1 MSTVREKTVYF
12 LRHGE
17 SEGNIFPVFQ
27 APDSPLSEKGREQAL
42 YVAQRIAKLPFDALV
57 ASPME
62 RAKQTAEFIT
72 HATGKNPLY
81 NDLFM
86 ERLKPSGL
94 NGKPYSD
101 KEADALWK
109 AWEESLALPSVKI
122 EDGESFG
129 EIVSRAD
136 QALTFLEHCE
146 EGSIVVVTHGYF
158 LRVIVAR
165 ILLGDFLTSEL
176 FLRFHKATATKNTGI
191 TVLKYDKKQAEGDLS
206 WRLLTY
212 NDHAH
217 LG

>member
-1 MSTVREKTVYF
+1 MREKIVYF
-12 LRHGE
+12 VRHGE
-17 SEGNIFPVFQ
+17 STGNISPVFQ
-27 APDSPLSEKGREQAL
+27 APDSPLSEKGREQASR
-42 YVAQRIAKLPFDALV
+42 VAQRVAKISFGVLV

-62 RAKQTAEFIT
+62 RTKQTAEFIT
-72 HATGKNPLY
+72 QATGKNPLY
-81 NDLFM
+81 SDLFV

-101 KEADALWK
+101 KEADVLWK
-109 AWEESLALPSVKI
+109 EWEESLVLPGLKV
-122 EDGESFG
+122 EDGENFA

-136 QALTFLEHCE
+136 RALTFLENCAE
-146 EGSIVVVTHGYF
+146 EAIVVVTHGYF
-158 LRVIVAR
+158 LRVILAR
-165 ILLGDFLTSEL
+165 ILLGDLLTSEL

-191 TVLKYDKKQAEGDLS
+191 TVLKYDKKHADAHLS